1 MKQPEMTDIARR
13 LFGAVPKARL
23 ALLRA
28 AWPAAVGPELARRTE
43 VLVLEGDTLRV
54 RVPDATWRRG
64 LIRMRGDILARL
76 RSTAGELAP
85 RRLAFAEGP
94 LSRPP
99 APPPPPPEPEA
110 PPPPSL
116 ALAAASVP
124 DPELR
129 RAFLATAARYLN
141 RFNRA

>member
-1 MKQPEMTDIARR
+1 MTDIALR
-13 LFGAVPKARL
+13 LFGAVPRARL

-85 RRLAFAEGP
+85 PRPAFAQGP
-94 LSRPP
+94 LSRP
-99 APPPPPPEPEA
+99 AA